1 MRDVLKKCVL
11 MDDGE
16 KSLLILGLENQS
28 DIHYAMP
35 VKNMIY
41 DALNYGQ
48 QVNQL
53 AKKNRKEKRTENS
66 AEFLSGLRKDD
77 KLKPVITLVVYWGG
91 DDWDGPR
98 SLKEM
103 LDTSDATILQHVSDY
118 KLNLIVP
125 KEILD
130 FGKFSTDFGTVIHY
144 IAISND
150 MEALRKL
157 IDDPS
162 FQEVENESVRLIN
175 EFTNSN
181 IPIEEGKECTN
192 MCQGLQELLKDER
205 EEGRIEFIVSLL
217 KAGATKELLLASC
230 TEEEIAEAEK
240 ELLSKV

>member
-1 MRDVLKKCVL
+1 
-11 MDDGE
+11 
-16 KSLLILGLENQS
+16 
-28 DIHYAMP
+28 
-35 VKNMIY
+35 MIY
-41 DALNYGQ
+41 IKYP
-48 QVNQL
+48 
-53 AKKNRKEKRTENS
+53 
-66 AEFLSGLRKDD
+66 LRKDD
-77 KLKPVITLVVYWGG
+77 RLKPVITLVVYWGG
-91 DDWDGPR
+91 DDWDDPR

-125 KEILD
+125 KEIPD

-162 FQEVENESVRLIN
+162 FQEVENECVRLIN

-192 MCQGLQELLKDER
+192 MCKGLSDLLEVER
-205 EEGRIEFIVSLL
+205 IEGRTEGRNAGRLEIIVQMYQEGDITLEKACALL
-217 KAGATKELLLASC
+217 GC
-230 TEEEIAEAEK
+230 PEEEFLTNVAEK
-240 ELLSKV
+240 NQ